1 MFFTTIKKEANYAPY
16 LTKILNE
23 TIPTIPKKKVTDDSK
38 ISKLF
43 RNTDLKMKRFGKN
56 VLAFILIEIII
67 H

>member
-38 ISKLF
+38 IKANFSG
-43 RNTDLKMKRFGKN
+43 TQT
-56 VLAFILIEIII
+56 
-67 H
+67 